1 MSGCSLSLG
10 ISLERTLANV
20 GECRKFKTTKSPS
33 LNSGPYDLPGTHIQY
48 INNPVSPNYF
58 FFLLHTYLGE
68 DPAIKKAG
76 VHDLSPA
83 LHSAATRI
91 IGYVSASPFPEFL
104 LAILPRGFFHHA
116 VASCDRTEKECLK

>member
-1 MSGCSLSLG
+1 MIVYGKWEEV
-10 ISLERTLANV
+10 SLERMFV
-20 GECRKFKTTKSPS
+20 ISTKAPS
-33 LNSGPYDLPGTHIQY
+33 LSSGPHDLPGTHIPY
-48 INNPVSPNYF
+48 INNPVSLKYF
-58 FFLLHTYLGE
+58 FFFLHTYLGE

-104 LAILPRGFFHHA
+104 LAILPHGFFHHL
-116 VASCDRTEKECLK
+116 VASCDRMERDCFRDSLST